1 MSEPEQSGAL
11 RRPAP
16 DDARGLLEWARARD
30 PLGDRAHALLASL
43 MLFTAPLGTTTFAIA
58 FGVALGYSL
67 LRLWATGPA
76 VGYLLFRVPLVW
88 VLMAMIAWTG
98 LSVLWSV
105 DRSQAW
111 DEFAILRFQVPA
123 LILFWPVIDRWR
135 ALVLALAAGAALAA
149 VIQVGQ
155 FALGESW
162 PLALWWHGERMA
174 GRYPGLLH
182 PNLTAVLALAAL
194 FMLPRLAIE
203 RPSQWR
209 LVILLWPAALIG
221 LLLTGSRGCWIAVLA
236 GTIVAIPQ
244 IGLCARG
251 IARSRAAGRRM
262 GPPRDANS
270 MRLRRVLGL
279 VLAIAAIGLGLL
291 LAPLVTTRLRD
302 GAGQMRAAIEQGDYS
317 GDVAARWRQVEISM
331 ALCRERPLTGV
342 GAGGYHFA
350 AREYVA
356 RLAEPEST
364 APQGT
369 LPAARETT
377 GLLTHPHSALLY
389 YAAVLGLP
397 GLALMLGFWIL
408 LWRSDRMG
416 SRRQGTR
423 LTHAPALAALFTAFA
438 LDAHNLSAPGTIAV
452 MLLTSIILHRRC
464 AGEPSGAAGGRDA
477 ASEPCA

>member
-16 DDARGLLEWARARD
+16 DDARGLIEWGRTRD
-30 PLGDRAHALLASL
+30 PRGDRAHVALTALA
-43 MLFTAPLGTTTFAIA
+43 LFALPLGTTTFAIA

-162 PLALWWHGERMA
+162 PLALWWHGERIA

-203 RPSQWR
+203 SPSRWR
-209 LVILLWPAALIG
+209 LVFPLWPAALLSLI
-221 LLLTGSRGCWIAVLA
+221 LTGSRGCWIAALA
-236 GTIVAIPQ
+236 GTVVAIPQ
-244 IGLCARG
+244 IGLCARA
-251 IARSRAAGRRM
+251 ITRSRAAGRRM
-262 GPPRDANS
+262 GPPRDAYS

-279 VLAIAAIGLGLL
+279 VLAIVVIGLGLL
-291 LAPLVTTRLRD
+291 LAPLVTARLRD
-302 GAGQMRAAIEQGDYS
+302 GISQMRAATEQGDYS
-317 GDVAARWRQVEISM
+317 GDVAARWRQIEIST
-331 ALCRERPLTGV
+331 ALLRQRPLTGV
-342 GAGGYHFA
+342 GAGGYHLA
-350 AREYVA
+350 ARRYVA
-356 RLAEPEST
+356 SVGDPQPAGPEG
-364 APQGT
+364 APSV
-369 LPAARETT
+369 ARPGT

-389 YAAVLGLP
+389 YAAVLGVP
-397 GLALMLGFWIL
+397 GLALILGFWIL
-408 LWRSDRMG
+408 LFVSDRTG

-423 LTHAPALAALFTAFA
+423 LTHAPALAALFTAFV

-452 MLLTSIILHRRC
+452 MLLASIILYRRC
-464 AGEPSGAAGGRDA
+464 AGGAVGGSDERDA
-477 ASEPCA
+477 VSGPCG

>member
-1 MSEPEQSGAL
+1 MNGAAPA
-11 RRPAP
+11 RPATRPAP
-16 DDARGLLEWARARD
+16 DDARGLLEWGTASD

-43 MLFTAPLGTTTFAIA
+43 MLFTAPLGTTPFAIM

-123 LILFWPVIDRWR
+123 LILFWPVIDRCR
-135 ALVLALAAGAALAA
+135 SLVLALAAGAALAA

-162 PLALWWHGERMA
+162 PLALWWHGERIA

-203 RPSQWR
+203 PPSRWR
-209 LVILLWPAALIG
+209 LVFPLWPAALLSLI
-221 LLLTGSRGCWIAVLA
+221 LTGSRGCWIAALA

-244 IGLCARG
+244 IGLCARA

-262 GPPRDANS
+262 GPPRDAYS

-279 VLAIAAIGLGLL
+279 ALAIVVIGLGLL
-291 LAPLVTTRLRD
+291 LAPLVTARLRD
-302 GAGQMRAAIEQGDYS
+302 GISQMRAATEQGDYS
-317 GDVAARWRQVEISM
+317 GDVAARWRQVKISM

-356 RLAEPEST
+356 RFAEPEST

-369 LPAARETT
+369 LPAARGTT

-389 YAAVLGLP
+389 YAAVLGVP
-397 GLALMLGFWIL
+397 GLALILGFWIL
-408 LWRSDRMG
+408 LFVSDRTG

-423 LTHAPALAALFTAFA
+423 LTHAPAFAALFTAFA

-452 MLLTSIILHRRC
+452 MLLASIILYRRC
-464 AGEPSGAAGGRDA
+464 AGEPSGADGA

>member
-1 MSEPEQSGAL
+1 MSGAAPA
-11 RRPAP
+11 RPAQRPAP
-16 DDARGLLEWARARD
+16 DDARGLIEWGRTCD
-30 PLGDRAHALLASL
+30 PRGDRAHAMLASL
-43 MLFTAPLGTTTFAIA
+43 MLFTAPLGTTTFAIM

-88 VLMAMIAWTG
+88 VLMAIISWTG

-105 DRSQAW
+105 DRSQSW

-135 ALVLALAAGAALAA
+135 ALVLALAAGVALAA
-149 VIQVGQ
+149 AIQVGQ

-162 PLALWWHGERMA
+162 PLALWWHGERIA

-203 RPSQWR
+203 PPSQR
-209 LVILLWPAALIG
+209 RVVFLLWPAALLS
-221 LLLTGSRGCWIAVLA
+221 LLLTGSRGCWIAALVGAVVAAPRVCRAVA
-236 GTIVAIPQ
+236 GVRRARPSRSGQ
-244 IGLCARG
+244 ARG
-251 IARSRAAGRRM
+251 ASGEANTKAKGGARHALAA
-262 GPPRDANS
+262 
-270 MRLRRVLGL
+270 L
-279 VLAIAAIGLGLL
+279 LAIAVLGVAAL
-291 LAPLVTTRLRD
+291 LARPMVERVVS
-302 GAGQMRAAIEQGDYS
+302 GVQGVSAAISNRDYTS
-317 GDVAARWRQVEISM
+317 DVAARWRQIEVSA
-331 ALCRERPLTGV
+331 ALLRERPLRGV
-342 GAGGYHFA
+342 GAGGYHLA
-350 AREYVA
+350 AQRHVQAVREREPGGGSA
-356 RLAEPEST
+356 R
-364 APQGT
+364 G
-369 LPAARETT
+369 T
-377 GLLTHPHSALLY
+377 GLLPHPHSALLY

-397 GLALMLGFWIL
+397 GLTLMLAFWIL
-408 LWRSDRMG
+408 LWRDDRIG
-416 SRRQGTR
+416 SARLGTR

-464 AGEPSGAAGGRDA
+464 AGEPAGAAGGREA